1 MGVAFYLE
9 GTFSWAPKEHC
20 SSFVLAVISTVCGSK
35 TRPGRGPI
43 LGHIFLRKLF
53 RTMHKWYLHLLDQYP
68 GYILAKDEVVWASVA
83 FTGRPSIWMP
93 RKGKMPHV
101 RGHRFN
107 VARARQLKP
116 FEVVALEGYSKV
128 PRLKSWKGF
137 KFFNSIGQRQKEELG
152 TSFAS

>member
-1 MGVAFYLE
+1 
-9 GTFSWAPKEHC
+9 
-20 SSFVLAVISTVCGSK
+20 
-35 TRPGRGPI
+35 
-43 LGHIFLRKLF
+43 
-53 RTMHKWYLHLLDQYP
+53 
-68 GYILAKDEVVWASVA
+68 
-83 FTGRPSIWMP
+83 MP